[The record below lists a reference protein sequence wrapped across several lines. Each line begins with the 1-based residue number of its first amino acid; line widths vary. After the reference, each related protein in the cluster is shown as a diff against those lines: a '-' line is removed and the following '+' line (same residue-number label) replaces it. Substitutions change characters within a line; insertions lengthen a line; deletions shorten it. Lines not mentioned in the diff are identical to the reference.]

1 MSYIELFAGGLY
13 PSKKRVL
20 KVVLEYDHQK
30 DLSVYTWSRQTGIED
45 LPMPDNSVQVL
56 RPHKDP
62 MWVAPGSK
70 EERDLALA
78 IFIAVD
84 SKRGR
89 IKMQDAF
96 SSTIAWAEIRHKECA
111 PHQAAFRSAC
121 EVAKG
126 LPSGW
131 TF

>member
-20 KVVLEYDHQK
+20 KVVFEYDHQK
-30 DLSVYTWSRQTGIED
+30 DLSVYTWSRQTGIAD
-45 LPMPDNSVQVL
+45 LSIPDYIQILQSSM
-56 RPHKDP
+56 RT
-62 MWVAPGSK
+62 MWVTPGSR

-78 IFIAVD
+78 IFVAVD
-84 SKRGR
+84 GKRGR
-89 IKMQDAF
+89 IKMQDEV
-96 SSTIAWAEIRHKECA
+96 SSTIAWAEMRHKECA

-126 LPSGW
+126 IASGW
-131 TF
+131 AF

>member
-30 DLSVYTWSRQTGIED
+30 DLSVYTWSRQTGIAD
-45 LPMPDNSVQVL
+45 LSIPDYIQIL
-56 RPHKDP
+56 RTDTRT
-62 MWVAPGSK
+62 MWVTPGSR

-78 IFIAVD
+78 IFVAVD
-84 SKRGR
+84 GKRGR
-89 IKMQDAF
+89 IKMQDEV
-96 SSTIAWAEIRHKECA
+96 SSTIAWAEMRHKECA

-126 LPSGW
+126 ITGSW
-131 TF
+131 AF